1 MPTDG
6 LTEARTPDGL
16 FGDDGL
22 SAFLTGQPRP
32 VTAVTLIQRATA
44 LINNFA
50 DGLRD
55 DVALLALSV
64 ALV

>member
-32 VTAVTLIQRATA
+32 VTAVTLIQRAA

>member
-32 VTAVTLIQRATA
+32 VTAVTLIQRAA

-64 ALV
+64 PLV